1 MQLKKKTDVFNL
13 MDTNGRRSD
22 IINAYGIYLSI
33 LQQLEKSD
41 DPEWKRF
48 PDSLNQYKF
57 YKKALA
63 ASPEVFKKHT
73 KFDRFQDLLDTHI
86 DLNKAFREL
95 DSQKFKDYLKKYSNH
110 GVTYS
115 DLDKSIEARARHYTS
130 NLVKIGF
137 TDNNRNISS
146 VGSAFVNGYDLN
158 RDPFEELLP
167 IKDGNLIFLRQLLK
181 LKIYNK
187 NYDTF
192 YSPMLLVIFLL
203 MNVPRIEQSKL
214 LKLVVMINP
223 NVPVDLSLIKKA
235 AKGNAESLYQTYIDY
250 SNNKK
255 YIQFCSLPDHLDYET
270 FTQYISNKKTKNFN
284 KLYYQFYLTIEK
296 YQQYGTADDLFN
308 LYLNH
313 TKNIDSAFGF
323 GEHLFK
329 LPRGTKTLKQF
340 IRDNKHNPLLV
351 TKTLNKTLYLQYL
364 ASTRYVSVQE
374 YSDTFRRLLKA
385 SGIVSFNNGIAE
397 LMYTNLWKKLFED
410 VDISQMIF
418 GKCDP
423 IKSRQDDQYMS
434 SDFRKNI
441 PISQIISIPNVH
453 SIIIEIEKLYHINSS
468 EEVKHRLL
476 SQKDKE
482 FKQFVKSNFPKEKVL
497 NILALFADRT
507 NDKKIK
513 QMVKTDASVPTIY
526 EYIVGLAW
534 YYISD
539 TDYNLYNSYNLS
551 MNANFRPETHAAGGE
566 GDIVID
572 YHDQILMLEVTLMN
586 KQAQKRGE
594 WEPVLRHTT
603 NLTIESYP
611 KKVQT
616 LFIANELD
624 NNTINIWRAVASV
637 PMYSSKNKAS
647 DHSVNNVTIMPIKN
661 DELCEFLNKD
671 ISSNRLLNQVA
682 KSFEAI
688 RSDFDDSWREK
699 ILNNTIAK

>member
-41 DPEWKRF
+41 DPEWKKF

-73 KFDRFQDLLDTHI
+73 KFDRFQDLLDTHM

-95 DSQKFKDYLKKYSNH
+95 DSQKFKDYLKKYSNNE
-110 GVTYS
+110 VTYS

-235 AKGNAESLYQTYIDY
+235 AKGNAESLYHTYIDY

-284 KLYYQFYLTIEK
+284 KLYYQFYLAIEK
-296 YQQYGTADDLFN
+296 YQQHGTADDLFN

-313 TKNIDSAFGF
+313 TENIDSAFGF

-364 ASTRYVSVQE
+364 ASTRYVSIQE

-397 LMYTNLWKKLFED
+397 LMYTNLWKKLLED
-410 VDISQMIF
+410 VDISQLIF

-423 IKSRQDDQYMS
+423 IKGRQDDQYMS

-453 SIIIEIEKLYHINSS
+453 SIIIEIEKLYHINSA
-468 EEVKHRLL
+468 EEVKHQLL

-513 QMVKTDASVPTIY
+513 QIVKTDASVPTIY

-637 PMYSSKNKAS
+637 PMYSSKNTAS
-647 DHSVNNVTIMPIKN
+647 DQSVNNVTIMPIKN
-661 DELCEFLNKD
+661 DELCEFLNKN

-688 RSDFDDSWREK
+688 RSNFDDSWREK

>member
-284 KLYYQFYLTIEK
+284 KLYYQFYLAIEK

-453 SIIIEIEKLYHINSS
+453 SIIIEIEKLYHINSA

>member
-73 KFDRFQDLLDTHI
+73 KFDRFQDLLDTHM

-95 DSQKFKDYLKKYSNH
+95 DSQKFKDYLKKYSNNE
-110 GVTYS
+110 VTYS

-284 KLYYQFYLTIEK
+284 KLYYQFYLAIEK
-296 YQQYGTADDLFN
+296 YQQYSTADDLFN

-397 LMYTNLWKKLFED
+397 LMYTNLWKKLFEN

-423 IKSRQDDQYMS
+423 IKGKQDDQYMS

-453 SIIIEIEKLYHINSS
+453 SIIIEIEKLYHINSA

-482 FKQFVKSNFPKEKVL
+482 FKQFVKSTFPKEKVL

-688 RSDFDDSWREK
+688 RSNFDDSWREK

>member
-1 MQLKKKTDVFNL
+1 MRLKKEKDVFNL

-22 IINAYGIYLSI
+22 IINAYGIYLNI
-33 LQQLEKSD
+33 LQQLNKSD

-57 YKKALA
+57 YKKALR
-63 ASPEVFKKHT
+63 ASPERFKKHP
-73 KFDRFQDLLDTHI
+73 KFDKFQNLLNTYE
-86 DLNKAFREL
+86 DLNDAFQSL
-95 DSQKFKDYLKKYSNH
+95 DSKKFKKYFEKYC
-110 GVTYS
+110 GDEVKYKW
-115 DLDKSIEARARHYTS
+115 LDKDIEARARHYTS

-137 TDNNRNISS
+137 TDKFRNISF
-146 VGSAFVNGYDLN
+146 VGSAFVNGSDLN

-192 YSPMLLVIFLL
+192 YNPMLMVMFLL

-223 NVPVDLSLIKKA
+223 NVSFDLSLIKKA
-235 AKGNAESLYQTYIDY
+235 AKGSDDSLYQTYIDY
-250 SNNKK
+250 SNDKK
-255 YIQFCSLPDHLDYET
+255 YIQFCNLPDHLDYKT
-270 FTQYISNKKTKNFN
+270 FTQYISNKNTRSLNEI
-284 KLYYQFYLTIEK
+284 YYQFYLAIEK
-296 YQQYGTADDLFN
+296 YQQRGTATDLFN
-308 LYLNH
+308 LYLKH

-340 IRDNKHNPLLV
+340 IRDNEQNSLLT

-397 LMYTNLWKKLFED
+397 LMYTNLWEKLFEN

-423 IKSRQDDQYMS
+423 REGEQDDQCLS
-434 SDFRKNI
+434 SDFRRNI
-441 PISQIISIPNVH
+441 PISRIISIPDIH
-453 SIIIEIEKLYHINSS
+453 SIIIKIEHLYHINSA
-468 EEVKHRLL
+468 EEVKHQLH

-482 FKQFVKSNFPKEKVL
+482 FKRFVESNFPKEKVL

-507 NDKKIK
+507 NDEKIK
-513 QMVKTDASVPTIY
+513 QMVETDASVPTIY

-539 TDYNLYNSYNLS
+539 TDYNLYDSYNLS

-572 YHDQILMLEVTLMN
+572 YRDQILMLEVTLMN

-603 NLTIESYP
+603 NLTIENYP

-637 PMYSSKNKAS
+637 PMYSSKNKVS
-647 DHSVNNVTIMPIKN
+647 DQSVNNVTIMPIKN
-661 DELCEFLNKD
+661 DELCEFLNKNV
-671 ISSNRLLNQVA
+671 SSNRLLTQVA
-682 KSFEAI
+682 KSFESI
-688 RSDFDDSWREK
+688 RGNFDSFWRET
-699 ILNNTIAK
+699 ILNNTIEN